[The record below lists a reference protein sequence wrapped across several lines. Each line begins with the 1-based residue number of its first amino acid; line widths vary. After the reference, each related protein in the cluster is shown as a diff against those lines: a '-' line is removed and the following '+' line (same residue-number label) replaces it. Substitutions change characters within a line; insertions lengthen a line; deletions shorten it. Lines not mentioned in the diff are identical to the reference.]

1 MDTTFFSIA
10 LAVLEMT
17 FLFVTL
23 LLLHGLKKQL
33 GAPATFVA
41 MGLLFGFTQFAGA
54 GGITIVTGYSGFDIP
69 LSSSVLML
77 PFLGILAVVYIADGT
92 LSAQR
97 VIIGLMISLALYLYL
112 AHLTVT
118 QAEMLLPQDS
128 ATDQLPVAFAAMM
141 RSSLRVMAANV
152 LSFTV
157 DIFLIP
163 IFYQGLRNRRI
174 NLFLCVA
181 ASLIAV
187 QLSDALVF
195 SAVYRW
201 GRPEWWTD
209 LEASYLF
216 KTLMVLWLSIII
228 TFYISRIRYE
238 LPGEGR
244 GALDIVI
251 AFFGNY
257 GKRVELEKTLR
268 DTEQRYRVLFRNAVA
283 CIFLTDPNG
292 IISEANDSAATMFRT
307 SADGLKDRSF
317 PELAGIDREKW
328 DALLAE
334 PEARYTATLPG
345 TDRILELAI
354 NRVIID
360 ETPMALV
367 HGRDVTERTRLE
379 REREIWREQTFHR
392 QRLES
397 IGELAGGIAHDFN
410 NFLQA
415 IQGHLD
421 LIKYMYPVR
430 EENARRHIE
439 VIDTITE
446 RAATL
451 IRDLLGFARRGNFTA
466 SEIDLASF
474 LNTSAAM
481 FLPSAAGIDFNLD
494 LPDKRGSADSSP
506 SLVVRGDPVQLQQVI
521 LNLLMNARD
530 AVRKI
535 PEHDRRIT
543 ISLGLPAELGVDPLP
558 PPDAD
563 VSPDARYCVIR
574 IKDSGPGVP
583 DELRAR
589 IFEPFFTTKPVGQG
603 TGMGLS
609 MAYGILI
616 SHKGWLQLDPADPES
631 SGAAFSLFLPIMSPV
646 AKHAPDEPQMP
657 S

>member
-33 GAPATFVA
+33 GAPASYVA

-69 LSSSVLML
+69 LSSGVLML
-77 PFLGILAVVYIADGT
+77 PFLGILAVIYIADGT

-118 QAEMLLPQDS
+118 QAEMIPPQDTAS
-128 ATDQLPVAFAAMM
+128 DQLPAAFASMM

-201 GRPEWWTD
+201 GRPDWWLD

-216 KTLMVLWLSIII
+216 KTLMVLWLSVII

-268 DTEQRYRVLFRNAVA
+268 DTEERYRVLFRNAVA
-283 CIFLTDPNG
+283 CIFLTDQDG
-292 IISEANDSAATMFRT
+292 VISEVNDSAAAMFRI
-307 SADGLKDRSF
+307 SADELKDKSF
-317 PELAGIDREKW
+317 PGLAGIEREKW
-328 DALLAE
+328 DALLTE
-334 PEARYTATLPG
+334 TEARYTATPPG

-354 NRVIID
+354 NRVVID
-360 ETPMALV
+360 ESPMVLV

-379 REREIWREQTFHR
+379 REREVWREQTFHR
-392 QRLES
+392 QRLAS

-451 IRDLLGFARRGNFTA
+451 TRDLLGFARRGNFTA
-466 SEIDLASF
+466 SEIDLAAF

-481 FLPSAAGIDFNLD
+481 FLPSAAGIDFKLD
-494 LPDKRGSADSSP
+494 LPNKYTGDAP
-506 SLVVRGDPVQLQQVI
+506 LIVRGDSVQLQQVI

-543 ISLGLPAELGVDPLP
+543 ISLGTPAALGVDPLP

-583 DELRAR
+583 DDLRAR

-631 SGAAFSLFLPIMSPV
+631 SGAAFSLFLPLQDQA
-646 AKHAPDEPQMP
+646 AKE
-657 S
+657 

>member
-33 GAPATFVA
+33 GAPASYVA

-69 LSSSVLML
+69 LSSGVLML
-77 PFLGILAVVYIADGT
+77 PFLGILAVIYIADGT

-118 QAEMLLPQDS
+118 QAEMLPPQDTAS
-128 ATDQLPVAFAAMM
+128 DQLPVAFAAMM

-152 LSFTV
+152 LSSTV

-201 GRPEWWTD
+201 GRPEWWLD

-216 KTLMVLWLSIII
+216 KTLMVLWLSVII

-257 GKRVELEKTLR
+257 GRRVELEKTLR
-268 DTEQRYRVLFRNAVA
+268 DTEERYRVLFRNAVA
-283 CIFLTDPNG
+283 SIFLTDPDG
-292 IISEANDSAATMFRT
+292 VISEVNDAAATMFHT
-307 SADGLKDRSF
+307 SADDLKDKSF
-317 PELAGIDREKW
+317 PGLAGIGREKW
-328 DALLAE
+328 DELLAE

-354 NRVIID
+354 NRVAID
-360 ETPMALV
+360 ETPMVLV

-451 IRDLLGFARRGNFTA
+451 TRDLLGFARRGNFTA
-466 SEIDLASF
+466 SEIDLAAF

-481 FLPSAAGIDFNLD
+481 FLPSAAGIDFKLD
-494 LPDKRGSADSSP
+494 LPDKDGSNGAGAP
-506 SLVVRGDPVQLQQVI
+506 LIVRGESVQLQQVI

-535 PEHDRRIT
+535 PEHDRHIT
-543 ISLGLPAELGVDPLP
+543 ISLGMPAALGVDPLP

-631 SGAAFSLFLPIMSPV
+631 PGAAFSLFLPLQDQA
-646 AKHAPDEPQMP
+646 AKA
-657 S
+657 

>member
-1 MDTTFFSIA
+1 MDTTLYSIA

-33 GAPATFVA
+33 GAPASYVA

-54 GGITIVTGYSGFDIP
+54 GGITIITGYSGFDIP
-69 LSSSVLML
+69 LSSGVLML
-77 PFLGILAVVYIADGT
+77 PFLGILAVIYIADGT

-118 QAEMLLPQDS
+118 QAEMLPPQDMS
-128 ATDQLPVAFAAMM
+128 DQLPAAFAAMM
-141 RSSLRVMAANV
+141 RSSLGVMAANV

-201 GRPEWWTD
+201 GRPDWWLD
-209 LEASYLF
+209 LETSYLF
-216 KTLMVLWLSIII
+216 KTLMVLWLSVII

-257 GKRVELEKTLR
+257 GKRVELEKSLR
-268 DTEQRYRVLFRNAVA
+268 DTEERYRVLFRNAVA
-283 CIFLTDPNG
+283 CIFLTDMNG
-292 IISEANDSAATMFRT
+292 VISEANDSAATVFRT
-307 SADGLKDRSF
+307 TGDMLRDKSF
-317 PELAGIDREKW
+317 PELVGIEQEKW
-328 DALLAE
+328 TSLLEE
-334 PEARYTATLPG
+334 PEARYTATPPG

-354 NRVIID
+354 NHVVID
-360 ETPMALV
+360 ETPMALI

-430 EENARRHIE
+430 EENAHRHIE
-439 VIDTITE
+439 IIDGITE

-451 IRDLLGFARRGNFTA
+451 TRDLLGFARRGNFTA
-466 SEIDLASF
+466 SEIDLRTF

-481 FLPSAAGIDFNLD
+481 FLPSASGIDFKLE
-494 LPDKRGSADSSP
+494 LPGEQASGEDRTGP
-506 SLVVRGDPVQLQQVI
+506 LIVRGDSVQLQQVI

-530 AVRKI
+530 AVKKI

-543 ISLGLPAELGVDPLP
+543 ISLGTPASLGIDPLP

-563 VSPDARYCVIR
+563 VSPDASYCVIR
-574 IKDSGPGVP
+574 IRDSGPGVP
-583 DELRAR
+583 DDLRAR

-616 SHKGWLQLDPADPES
+616 SHKGWLQLDPSCPES
-631 SGAAFSLFLPIMSPV
+631 PGAAFSLFLPLQNP
-646 AKHAPDEPQMP
+646 AAEL
-657 S
+657 

>member
-33 GAPATFVA
+33 GAPASYVA

-69 LSSSVLML
+69 LSSGVLML
-77 PFLGILAVVYIADGT
+77 PFLGILVVIYIADGT

-118 QAEMLLPQDS
+118 QAEMLPPQDTAS
-128 ATDQLPVAFAAMM
+128 DQLPVAFAAMM
-141 RSSLRVMAANV
+141 RSSLGVMAANV

-201 GRPEWWTD
+201 GRPDWWLD
-209 LEASYLF
+209 LETSYLF
-216 KTLMVLWLSIII
+216 KTLMVLWLSVII

-257 GKRVELEKTLR
+257 GRRVELEKTLR
-268 DTEQRYRVLFRNAVA
+268 DTEERYRVLFRNAVA
-283 CIFLTDPNG
+283 SIFLTDPDG
-292 IISEANDSAATMFRT
+292 VISEVNDSAATTFNT
-307 SADGLKDRSF
+307 SVDELRNKSF
-317 PELAGIDREKW
+317 PELVGIERDRW
-328 DALLAE
+328 NMLLEE
-334 PEARYTATLPG
+334 PEARYTASLPG
-345 TDRILELAI
+345 SDRILELAI
-354 NRVIID
+354 NRVVID
-360 ETPMALV
+360 ETPMALI

-451 IRDLLGFARRGNFTA
+451 TRDLLGFARRGNFTA
-466 SEIDLASF
+466 SEIELSAF

-481 FLPSAAGIDFNLD
+481 FLPSAAGIDFKLE
-494 LPDKRGSADSSP
+494 LPDKHRSGAAAP
-506 SLVVRGDPVQLQQVI
+506 LVVRGDPVQLQQVI

-530 AVRKI
+530 AVKKI

-543 ISLGLPAELGVDPLP
+543 ISLGTPAELGVDPLP

-563 VSPDARYCVIR
+563 ISPDARYCVIR

-616 SHKGWLQLDPADPES
+616 SHKGWLQLDPPDPDS
-631 SGAAFSLFLPIMSPV
+631 SGAAFSLFLPLRIPAGQD
-646 AKHAPDEPQMP
+646 AKK
-657 S
+657 

>member
-33 GAPATFVA
+33 GAPASYVA

-69 LSSSVLML
+69 LSSGVLML
-77 PFLGILAVVYIADGT
+77 PFLGILAVIYIADGT

-118 QAEMLLPQDS
+118 QAEMLPPQDS
-128 ATDQLPVAFAAMM
+128 AADQLPVAFAAMM

-152 LSFTV
+152 FSFTV

-201 GRPEWWTD
+201 GRPDWWLD

-216 KTLMVLWLSIII
+216 KTLMVLWLSVII
-228 TFYISRIRYE
+228 TFYLSRIRYE

-268 DTEQRYRVLFRNAVA
+268 DTEERYRVLFRNAVA
-283 CIFLTDPNG
+283 CIFLTDSDG
-292 IISEANDSAATMFRT
+292 VISEVNDAAATMFRT
-307 SADGLKDRSF
+307 SADSLKDKSF
-317 PELAGIDREKW
+317 PDLVGIDREKW
-328 DALLAE
+328 DALLTE
-334 PEARYTATLPG
+334 TEARYTATPPG

-354 NRVIID
+354 NRVVID
-360 ETPMALV
+360 ETLMMLV

-379 REREIWREQTFHR
+379 REREVWREQTFHR

-451 IRDLLGFARRGNFTA
+451 TRDLLGFARRGNFTA
-466 SEIDLASF
+466 SEIDLAAF

-494 LPDKRGSADSSP
+494 LPDKHGTDAAP
-506 SLVVRGDPVQLQQVI
+506 LVVRGDSVQLQQVI

-530 AVRKI
+530 AVKKI

-543 ISLGLPAELGVDPLP
+543 ISLGTPSGLGVDPLP

-574 IKDSGPGVP
+574 IRDSGPGVP
-583 DELRAR
+583 DDLRAR

-616 SHKGWLQLDPADPES
+616 AHKGWLQLDPADPDS
-631 SGAAFSLFLPIMSPV
+631 PGAAFSLFLPLQ
-646 AKHAPDEPQMP
+646 APAANP
-657 S
+657 

>member
-33 GAPATFVA
+33 GAPASYVA

-69 LSSSVLML
+69 LSSGVLML
-77 PFLGILAVVYIADGT
+77 PFLGILAVIYIADGT

-118 QAEMLLPQDS
+118 QAEMLPPQD
-128 ATDQLPVAFAAMM
+128 AADQQLPVAFAAMM
-141 RSSLRVMAANV
+141 RSSLRMMAANV

-201 GRPEWWTD
+201 GRPDWWLD
-209 LEASYLF
+209 LETSYLF
-216 KTLMVLWLSIII
+216 KTLMVLWLSVII

-268 DTEQRYRVLFRNAVA
+268 DTEERYRVLFRNAVA
-283 CIFLTDPNG
+283 SIFLTDPDG
-292 IISEANDSAATMFRT
+292 VISEVNDAAATMFGV
-307 SADGLKDRSF
+307 SAGELKNKSF
-317 PELAGIDREKW
+317 PELAGIGRDRW
-328 DALLAE
+328 NALLEE
-334 PEARYTATLPG
+334 PEARYTATIPG

-354 NRVIID
+354 NRIVID
-360 ETPMALV
+360 ETPMALI

-379 REREIWREQTFHR
+379 REREVWREQTFHR

-451 IRDLLGFARRGNFTA
+451 TRDLLGFARRGNFTA
-466 SEIDLASF
+466 SEIDLAAF

-481 FLPSAAGIDFNLD
+481 FLPSASGIDFSLD
-494 LPDKRGSADSSP
+494 LPDKRAPGENASP
-506 SLVVRGDPVQLQQVI
+506 LIVRGDSVQLQQVI

-543 ISLGLPAELGVDPLP
+543 ISLGTPASLGIDPLP

-583 DELRAR
+583 DDLRAR

-631 SGAAFSLFLPIMSPV
+631 GGAAFSLFLPL
-646 AKHAPDEPQMP
+646 Q
-657 S
+657 

>member
-1 MDTTFFSIA
+1 MDTTLLSIA

-33 GAPATFVA
+33 GAPASYVA

-54 GGITIVTGYSGFDIP
+54 GGLTIVTGYSGFDIP
-69 LSSSVLML
+69 LSSGVLML
-77 PFLGILAVVYIADGT
+77 PFLAILAVIYIADGT

-118 QAEMLLPQDS
+118 QAEMLPPQDT
-128 ATDQLPVAFAAMM
+128 AADQLPVAFAAMM
-141 RSSLRVMAANV
+141 RSSLGVMAANV

-201 GRPEWWTD
+201 GRPHWWLD
-209 LEASYLF
+209 LETSYLF
-216 KTLMVLWLSIII
+216 KTLMVLWLSVII

-268 DTEQRYRVLFRNAVA
+268 DTEERYRVLFRNAVA
-283 CIFLTDPNG
+283 SIFLTDPDG
-292 IISEANDSAATMFRT
+292 IISEVNDAAATTFNT
-307 SADGLKDRSF
+307 TAGELKNKSF
-317 PELAGIDREKW
+317 PELAGIERDRW
-328 DALLAE
+328 DALLNE
-334 PEARYTATLPG
+334 KDARYTATLPG
-345 TDRILELAI
+345 ADRILELAI
-354 NRVIID
+354 NKIVID
-360 ETPMALV
+360 ETPMVLI
-367 HGRDVTERTRLE
+367 HGRDVTERIRLE
-379 REREIWREQTFHR
+379 HEREIWREQTFHR

-421 LIKYMYPVR
+421 LIKYMYPVH

-451 IRDLLGFARRGNFTA
+451 TRDLLGFARRGNFTA
-466 SEIDLASF
+466 SEIDLAAF

-481 FLPSAAGIDFNLD
+481 FLPSASGIDFKLD
-494 LPDKRGSADSSP
+494 LPDKNLSGADGAP
-506 SLVVRGDPVQLQQVI
+506 LTVRGDPVQLQQVI

-543 ISLGLPAELGVDPLP
+543 ISLGTPAGLGIDPLP
-558 PPDAD
+558 PPDAE

-583 DELRAR
+583 EDLRAR

-616 SHKGWLQLDPADPES
+616 SHKGWLQLDPPSPDSP
-631 SGAAFSLFLPIMSPV
+631 GAAFSLFLPLQGPAV
-646 AKHAPDEPQMP
+646 KQQC
-657 S
+657 

>member
-33 GAPATFVA
+33 GAPASYVA

-69 LSSSVLML
+69 LSSGVLML
-77 PFLGILAVVYIADGT
+77 PFLGILAVIYIADGT

-118 QAEMLLPQDS
+118 QAEMLPPQDS
-128 ATDQLPVAFAAMM
+128 AADQLPVAFAAMM

-152 LSFTV
+152 FSFTV

-201 GRPEWWTD
+201 GRPDWWLD

-216 KTLMVLWLSIII
+216 KTLMVLWLSVII
-228 TFYISRIRYE
+228 TFYLSRIRYE

-268 DTEQRYRVLFRNAVA
+268 DTEERYRVLFRNAVA
-283 CIFLTDPNG
+283 CIFLTDSDG
-292 IISEANDSAATMFRT
+292 VISEVNDAAATMFRT
-307 SADGLKDRSF
+307 SADSLKDKSF
-317 PELAGIDREKW
+317 PDLVGIDREKW
-328 DALLAE
+328 DALLTE
-334 PEARYTATLPG
+334 TEARYTATPPG

-354 NRVIID
+354 NRVVID
-360 ETPMALV
+360 ETLMMLV

-379 REREIWREQTFHR
+379 REREVWREQTFHR
-392 QRLES
+392 QRLEA

-451 IRDLLGFARRGNFTA
+451 TRDLLGFARRGNFTA
-466 SEIDLASF
+466 SEIDLAAF

-494 LPDKRGSADSSP
+494 LPDKHGTDAAP
-506 SLVVRGDPVQLQQVI
+506 LVVRGDSVQLQQVI

-530 AVRKI
+530 AVKKI

-543 ISLGLPAELGVDPLP
+543 ISLGTPSGLGVDPLP

-574 IKDSGPGVP
+574 IRDSGPGVP
-583 DELRAR
+583 DDLRAR

-616 SHKGWLQLDPADPES
+616 AHKGWLQLDPADPDS
-631 SGAAFSLFLPIMSPV
+631 PGAAFSLFLPLQ
-646 AKHAPDEPQMP
+646 APAANP
-657 S
+657 

>member
-1 MDTTFFSIA
+1 MDTTIYSIA

-33 GAPATFVA
+33 GVPASYVA

-54 GGITIVTGYSGFDIP
+54 GGITIATGFPGFDIP
-69 LSSSVLML
+69 LSSGVLML
-77 PFLGILAVVYIADGT
+77 PFLGILAVIYIADGT

-118 QAEMLLPQDS
+118 QAEMLPDAGS
-128 ATDQLPVAFAAMM
+128 DQLPAAFTAMM

-163 IFYQGLRNRRI
+163 IFYQGLRNRHI

-201 GRPEWWTD
+201 GRPEWWLD

-216 KTLMVLWLSIII
+216 RTLMVLWLSVII

-268 DTEQRYRVLFRNAVA
+268 DTEERYRVLFRNAVA
-283 CIFLTDPNG
+283 SIFLTDLDG
-292 IISEANDSAATMFRT
+292 LISEANDSAAGTFDT
-307 SADGLKDRSF
+307 SADKLKGQSF
-317 PELAGIDREKW
+317 LELAGIGRSQW
-328 DALLAE
+328 DALLEE
-334 PEARYTATLPG
+334 PTARYIASLPG
-345 TDRILELAI
+345 GDRILELAI
-354 NRVIID
+354 NRIVIG
-360 ETPMALV
+360 ETPMVLV

-379 REREIWREQTFHR
+379 RERETWREQTFHR

-439 VIDTITE
+439 VIDSITV

-451 IRDLLGFARRGNFTA
+451 TRDLLGFARRGNFTA
-466 SEIDLASF
+466 SDIDLASF

-481 FLPSAAGIDFNLD
+481 FLPSASGIDLD
-494 LPDKRGSADSSP
+494 LELPDKDASGGDAP
-506 SLVVRGDPVQLQQVI
+506 LVVRGDPVQLQQVV

-530 AVRKI
+530 AVKKI
-535 PEHDRRIT
+535 PEHNRRIT
-543 ISLGLPAELGVDPLP
+543 VSLGSPARLGVDPLP

-563 VSPDARYCVIR
+563 LSPDASYCVIR
-574 IKDSGPGVP
+574 IQDSGPGVP
-583 DELRAR
+583 EELRAR

-616 SHKGWLQLDPADPES
+616 AHKGWLQLDPEVPGKP
-631 SGAAFSLFLPIMSPV
+631 GAAFSLFLPLQ
-646 AKHAPDEPQMP
+646 AKSAQD
-657 S
+657 

>member
-33 GAPATFVA
+33 GAPASYVA

-69 LSSSVLML
+69 LSSGVLML
-77 PFLGILAVVYIADGT
+77 PFLGILAVIYIADGT

-118 QAEMLLPQDS
+118 QAEMIPPQDT
-128 ATDQLPVAFAAMM
+128 AADPLPVAFAAMM

-201 GRPEWWTD
+201 GRPDWWLD
-209 LEASYLF
+209 LEASYLY
-216 KTLMVLWLSIII
+216 KTLMVLWLSVII

-268 DTEQRYRVLFRNAVA
+268 DTEERYRVLFRNAVA
-283 CIFLTDPNG
+283 SIFLTNPNG
-292 IISEANDSAATMFRT
+292 AISEVNDSAAAMFRI
-307 SADGLKDRSF
+307 SADELKDKSF
-317 PELAGIDREKW
+317 PELAGIEREKW

-334 PEARYTATLPG
+334 PEARYTATPPG

-354 NRVIID
+354 NRVVID
-360 ETPMALV
+360 ETPMVLV

-451 IRDLLGFARRGNFTA
+451 TRDLLGFARRGNFTA
-466 SEIDLASF
+466 SEIDLAAF

-481 FLPSAAGIDFNLD
+481 FLPSAAGIDFKLD
-494 LPDKRGSADSSP
+494 LPNKHTGDAP
-506 SLVVRGDPVQLQQVI
+506 LIVRGDSVQLQQVI

-543 ISLGLPAELGVDPLP
+543 ISLGTPAALGVDPLP

-563 VSPDARYCVIR
+563 ISPDARYCVIR

-583 DELRAR
+583 DDLRAR

-631 SGAAFSLFLPIMSPV
+631 SGAAFSLFLPLQEQ
-646 AKHAPDEPQMP
+646 APKA
-657 S
+657 

>member
-33 GAPATFVA
+33 GAPASYVA

-69 LSSSVLML
+69 LSSGVLML
-77 PFLGILAVVYIADGT
+77 PFLGILAVIYIADGT

-118 QAEMLLPQDS
+118 QAEMLPPQDTAS
-128 ATDQLPVAFAAMM
+128 DQLPVAFAAMM

-201 GRPEWWTD
+201 GRPEWWLD

-216 KTLMVLWLSIII
+216 KTLMVLWLSVII

-251 AFFGNY
+251 TFFGNY
-257 GKRVELEKTLR
+257 RRRVELEKTLR
-268 DTEQRYRVLFRNAVA
+268 DTEERYRVLFRNAVA
-283 CIFLTDPNG
+283 SIFLTDPDG
-292 IISEANDSAATMFRT
+292 VISEVNDAAATMFHT
-307 SADGLKDRSF
+307 SADDLKDKSF
-317 PELAGIDREKW
+317 PGLAGIGREKW
-328 DALLAE
+328 DELLAE

-354 NRVIID
+354 NRVAID
-360 ETPMALV
+360 ETPMVLV

-451 IRDLLGFARRGNFTA
+451 TRDLLGFARRGNFTA
-466 SEIDLASF
+466 SEIDLAAF

-494 LPDKRGSADSSP
+494 LLDKDRSGGAGAP
-506 SLVVRGDPVQLQQVI
+506 LIVRGDSVQLQQVI

-535 PEHDRRIT
+535 PEHDRHIT
-543 ISLGLPAELGVDPLP
+543 ISLGTPAALGVDPLP

-631 SGAAFSLFLPIMSPV
+631 PGAAFSLFLPLQDQA
-646 AKHAPDEPQMP
+646 AKQ
-657 S
+657 

>member
-1 MDTTFFSIA
+1 MDNTFFSIA

-33 GAPATFVA
+33 GAPASYVA

-69 LSSSVLML
+69 LSSGVLML
-77 PFLGILAVVYIADGT
+77 PFLSILVVIYIADGT

-118 QAEMLLPQDS
+118 QAEMLPSQDTAS
-128 ATDQLPVAFAAMM
+128 DQLPVAFAAMM

-201 GRPEWWTD
+201 GRPDWWLD
-209 LEASYLF
+209 LETSYLF
-216 KTLMVLWLSIII
+216 KTLMVLWLSVII

-257 GKRVELEKTLR
+257 GRRVELEKTLR
-268 DTEQRYRVLFRNAVA
+268 DTEERYRVLFRNAVA
-283 CIFLTDPNG
+283 SIFLTDPDG
-292 IISEANDSAATMFRT
+292 VISEVNDSAATTFST
-307 SADGLKDRSF
+307 SVDELRNKSF
-317 PELAGIDREKW
+317 PELVGIDRDQWNK
-328 DALLAE
+328 LLEE
-334 PEARYTATLPG
+334 PEARYTASLPG
-345 TDRILELAI
+345 SDRILELAI

-360 ETPMALV
+360 ETRMALI

-451 IRDLLGFARRGNFTA
+451 TRDLLGFARRGNFTA
-466 SEIDLASF
+466 SEIELSAF

-481 FLPSAAGIDFNLD
+481 FLPSAAGIDFNLE
-494 LPDKRGSADSSP
+494 LPDKHRSGDAGEAP
-506 SLVVRGDPVQLQQVI
+506 LIVRGDPVQLQQVI

-530 AVRKI
+530 AVKKI

-543 ISLGLPAELGVDPLP
+543 ISLGTPAELGVDPLP

-563 VSPDARYCVIR
+563 ISPDARYCVIR

-616 SHKGWLQLDPADPES
+616 SHKGWLQLDPPDPDS
-631 SGAAFSLFLPIMSPV
+631 AGAAFSLFLPLRMPAGQD
-646 AKHAPDEPQMP
+646 AKK
-657 S
+657 

>member
-1 MDTTFFSIA
+1 MDTTFLSIV

-33 GAPATFVA
+33 GAPASYVA

-69 LSSSVLML
+69 LSSGVLML
-77 PFLGILAVVYIADGT
+77 PFLGILAVIYIADGT

-97 VIIGLMISLALYLYL
+97 VIIGLMISLALFLYL

-118 QAEMLLPQDS
+118 QAEMLQPQD
-128 ATDQLPVAFAAMM
+128 AADPLPTAFAAMM
-141 RSSLRVMAANV
+141 RSSLGMMAANV

-181 ASLIAV
+181 ASLILV
-187 QLSDALVF
+187 QMSDAMVF

-201 GRPEWWTD
+201 GRPDWWLD
-209 LEASYLF
+209 LETSYLF
-216 KTLMVLWLSIII
+216 KTLMVLWLSVII
-228 TFYISRIRYE
+228 TFYLSRIRYE
-238 LPGEGR
+238 IPGEGR

-268 DTEQRYRVLFRNAVA
+268 DTEERYRVLFRNAVA
-283 CIFLTDPNG
+283 SIFLTDPNG
-292 IISEANDSAATMFRT
+292 VISEANEAAATMFRT
-307 SADGLKDRSF
+307 SAEELRNQSF
-317 PELAGIDREKW
+317 PELVGIEQDKW
-328 DALLAE
+328 DALLKE
-334 PEARYTATLPG
+334 PEARYTASVPG

-354 NRVIID
+354 NRIVID
-360 ETPMALV
+360 ETPMALI

-379 REREIWREQTFHR
+379 REREAWREQTFHR

-421 LIKYMYPVR
+421 LIKYMYPVH

-439 VIDTITE
+439 VIDSITE

-451 IRDLLGFARRGNFTA
+451 TRDLLGFARRGNFTA
-466 SEIDLASF
+466 SEIELSAF

-481 FLPSAAGIDFNLD
+481 FLPSAAGIDFKLD
-494 LPDKRGSADSSP
+494 LPGRDPDGPEPPR
-506 SLVVRGDPVQLQQVI
+506 LTVRGDPVQLQQVI

-543 ISLGLPAELGVDPLP
+543 ISLGTPAGLGIDPLP

-563 VSPDARYCVIR
+563 LSPDARYCVIR

-583 DELRAR
+583 DDLRAR
-589 IFEPFFTTKPVGQG
+589 IFEPFFTTKPTGQG

-616 SHKGWLQLDPADPES
+616 SHKGWLQIDPDTPDS
-631 SGAAFSLFLPIMSPV
+631 PGASFSLFLPLQ
-646 AKHAPDEPQMP
+646 APPAQT
-657 S
+657 

>member
-23 LLLHGLKKQL
+23 LLLHGLRKQL
-33 GAPATFVA
+33 GTPASYVA

-69 LSSSVLML
+69 LSSGVLML
-77 PFLGILAVVYIADGT
+77 PFLGILAVIYIADGT

-118 QAEMLLPQDS
+118 QAEMLPTQDT
-128 ATDQLPVAFAAMM
+128 AADQLPVAFAAMM
-141 RSSLRVMAANV
+141 RSSLGVMAANV

-201 GRPEWWTD
+201 GRPDWWLD
-209 LEASYLF
+209 LQTSYLF
-216 KTLMVLWLSIII
+216 KTLMVLWLSVII

-244 GALDIVI
+244 GALDIVF
-251 AFFGNY
+251 AFFGSY

-268 DTEQRYRVLFRNAVA
+268 DTEERYRVLFRNAVA
-283 CIFLTDPNG
+283 SIFLADPDG
-292 IISEANDSAATMFRT
+292 VISEANDAAATMFGT
-307 SADGLKDRSF
+307 SAGELKNKSF
-317 PELAGIDREKW
+317 PELAGIGREQW
-328 DALLAE
+328 DALLE
-334 PEARYTATLPG
+334 GPEARYTAAIPG

-354 NRVIID
+354 NRIVID
-360 ETPMALV
+360 ETPMALI

-439 VIDTITE
+439 VIDSITE

-451 IRDLLGFARRGNFTA
+451 TRDLLGFARRGNFTA
-466 SEIDLASF
+466 SEIDLSAF

-481 FLPSAAGIDFNLD
+481 FLPSASGIDFNLE
-494 LPDKRGSADSSP
+494 LPDKRHSGAEAAP
-506 SLVVRGDPVQLQQVI
+506 LTVRGDSIQLQQVI

-530 AVRKI
+530 AVKKI

-543 ISLGLPAELGVDPLP
+543 ISLGIPAELNVDPLP

-616 SHKGWLQLDPADPES
+616 SHKGWLQLDPANPDSP
-631 SGAAFSLFLPIMSPV
+631 GASFSLFLPLRDQA
-646 AKHAPDEPQMP
+646 AKRPALQ
-657 S
+657 

>member
-10 LAVLEMT
+10 LAILEMT

-33 GAPATFVA
+33 GAPASYVA
-41 MGLLFGFTQFAGA
+41 MGLLFGFAQFAGA
-54 GGITIVTGYSGFDIP
+54 GGLTIITGYPGFDVP
-69 LSSSVLML
+69 LSSGVLML
-77 PFLGILAVVYIADGT
+77 PFLGILAVIYIADGT

-97 VIIGLMISLALYLYL
+97 VIIGLMISLALFLYL

-118 QAEMLLPQDS
+118 QAEMIPPQNPGG
-128 ATDQLPVAFAAMM
+128 DQLPAAFTAMM
-141 RSSLRVMAANV
+141 RSSLSMMAANV

-181 ASLIAV
+181 ASMIAV
-187 QLSDALVF
+187 QLSDAIVF

-201 GRPEWWTD
+201 GRPNWWLD

-216 KTLMVLWLSIII
+216 KTLMVLWLSVII
-228 TFYISRIRYE
+228 TFYLSRIRYE

-268 DTEQRYRVLFRNAVA
+268 DTEERYRVLFRNAVA
-283 CIFLTDPNG
+283 SIFLTDPDG
-292 IISEANDSAATMFRT
+292 VISEANDSAATTFDA
-307 SADGLKDRSF
+307 SSDELKGKSF
-317 PELAGIDREKW
+317 PELAGIERDRW
-328 DALLAE
+328 DSLLEE
-334 PEARYTATLPG
+334 PTARCTVTLPG
-345 TDRILELAI
+345 SGRILELAI
-354 NRVIID
+354 NRIVIG
-360 ETPMALV
+360 EMPMALV

-451 IRDLLGFARRGNFTA
+451 TRDLLGFARRGNFTA
-466 SEIDLASF
+466 SNIDLASF
-474 LNTSAAM
+474 LKTSAAM
-481 FLPSAAGIDFNLD
+481 FLPSASGIDFKLNLPARQD
-494 LPDKRGSADSSP
+494 DGTDAQPLTVAGDS
-506 SLVVRGDPVQLQQVI
+506 VQLQQVI

-530 AVRKI
+530 AVKKV
-535 PEHDRRIT
+535 PEQKRRIT
-543 ISLGLPAELGVDPLP
+543 VSLGTPAELGVDPLP
-558 PPDAD
+558 PPDAE
-563 VSPDARYCVIR
+563 VSPDVRYCVIR
-574 IKDSGPGVP
+574 ISDSGLGVP
-583 DELRAR
+583 EEIRAR
-589 IFEPFFTTKPVGQG
+589 IFEPFFTTKAVGQG

-616 SHKGWLQLDPADPES
+616 SHKGWLQLDPPNPES
-631 SGAAFSLFLPIMSPV
+631 PGAAFSLFLPLQPPP
-646 AKHAPDEPQMP
+646 AQA
-657 S
+657 

>member
-33 GAPATFVA
+33 GAPASYVA

-69 LSSSVLML
+69 LSSGVLML
-77 PFLGILAVVYIADGT
+77 PFLGILAVIYIADGT

-118 QAEMLLPQDS
+118 QAEMLPPPDTAS
-128 ATDQLPVAFAAMM
+128 DQLPVAFAAMM

-201 GRPEWWTD
+201 GRPDWW
-209 LEASYLF
+209 LELETSYLF
-216 KTLMVLWLSIII
+216 KTLMVLWLSVII
-228 TFYISRIRYE
+228 TFYLSRIRYE

-268 DTEQRYRVLFRNAVA
+268 DTEERYRVLFRNAVA
-283 CIFLTDPNG
+283 SIFLTDSEG
-292 IISEANDSAATMFRT
+292 VISEVNDSAATMFRT
-307 SADGLKDRSF
+307 TADDLKDKSF
-317 PELAGIDREKW
+317 LELAGIEREKW
-328 DALLAE
+328 DALLTE
-334 PEARYTATLPG
+334 PEARYTATPPG

-354 NRVIID
+354 NRVVID
-360 ETPMALV
+360 ETPMVLV

-379 REREIWREQTFHR
+379 REREVWREQTFHR

-451 IRDLLGFARRGNFTA
+451 TRDLLGFARRGNFTA
-466 SEIDLASF
+466 SEIDLAAF

-481 FLPSAAGIDFNLD
+481 FLPSAAGIDFKLD
-494 LPDKRGSADSSP
+494 LPNKHTNDAP
-506 SLVVRGDPVQLQQVI
+506 LIVRGDSVQLQQVI

-543 ISLGLPAELGVDPLP
+543 ISLGTPAALGVDPLP

-574 IKDSGPGVP
+574 IRDSGPGVP
-583 DELRAR
+583 DDLRAR

-631 SGAAFSLFLPIMSPV
+631 PGAAFSLFLPLQEQ
-646 AKHAPDEPQMP
+646 ATKA
-657 S
+657 

>member
-33 GAPATFVA
+33 GAPASYVA

-69 LSSSVLML
+69 LSSGVLML
-77 PFLGILAVVYIADGT
+77 PFLGILAVIYIADGT

-118 QAEMLLPQDS
+118 QAEMLPPPDTAS
-128 ATDQLPVAFAAMM
+128 DQLPVAFAAMM

-201 GRPEWWTD
+201 GRPDWW
-209 LEASYLF
+209 LELETSYLF
-216 KTLMVLWLSIII
+216 KTLMVLWLSVII
-228 TFYISRIRYE
+228 TFYLSRIRYE

-268 DTEQRYRVLFRNAVA
+268 DTEERYRVLFRNAVA
-283 CIFLTDPNG
+283 SIFLTDSEG
-292 IISEANDSAATMFRT
+292 VISEVNDSAATMFRT
-307 SADGLKDRSF
+307 TADDLKDKSF
-317 PELAGIDREKW
+317 LELAGIEREKW
-328 DALLAE
+328 DALLTE
-334 PEARYTATLPG
+334 PEARYTATPPG

-354 NRVIID
+354 NRVVID
-360 ETPMALV
+360 ETPMVLV

-379 REREIWREQTFHR
+379 REREVWREQTFHR

-451 IRDLLGFARRGNFTA
+451 TRDLLGFARRGNFTA
-466 SEIDLASF
+466 SEIDLAAF

-481 FLPSAAGIDFNLD
+481 FLPSAAGIDFKLD
-494 LPDKRGSADSSP
+494 LPNKHTNDAP
-506 SLVVRGDPVQLQQVI
+506 LIVRGDSVQLQQVI

-543 ISLGLPAELGVDPLP
+543 ISLGTPAALGVDPLP

-583 DELRAR
+583 DDLRAR

-616 SHKGWLQLDPADPES
+616 SHKGWLQLDPPSPDSP
-631 SGAAFSLFLPIMSPV
+631 GAAFSLFLPLQDQA
-646 AKHAPDEPQMP
+646 AKP
-657 S
+657 

>member
-23 LLLHGLKKQL
+23 LLLHGLRKQI
-33 GAPATFVA
+33 GAPASYVA

-69 LSSSVLML
+69 LSSGVLML
-77 PFLGILAVVYIADGT
+77 PFLGILAVIYIADGT

-118 QAEMLLPQDS
+118 QAEMLPPQDT
-128 ATDQLPVAFAAMM
+128 AADQLPVTFAAMM
-141 RSSLRVMAANV
+141 RSSLGVMAANV

-195 SAVYRW
+195 SAVYHW
-201 GRPEWWTD
+201 GSPDWWLD

-216 KTLMVLWLSIII
+216 KTLMVLWLSVII

-268 DTEQRYRVLFRNAVA
+268 DTEERYRVLFRNAVA
-283 CIFLTDPNG
+283 SIFLTDPDG
-292 IISEANDSAATMFRT
+292 VISEVNDAAATTFGS
-307 SADGLKDRSF
+307 SADELKNESF
-317 PELAGIDREKW
+317 PELVGIERAKW
-328 DALLAE
+328 DALLTE
-334 PEARYTATLPG
+334 PEARYTATPPG

-354 NRVIID
+354 NRIVID
-360 ETPMALV
+360 ETPMALI

-379 REREIWREQTFHR
+379 REREVWREQTFHR

-451 IRDLLGFARRGNFTA
+451 TRDLLGFARRGNFTA
-466 SEIDLASF
+466 SEIDLAAF

-481 FLPSAAGIDFNLD
+481 FLPSASGIDFKLD
-494 LPDKRGSADSSP
+494 LPAKLSP
-506 SLVVRGDPVQLQQVI
+506 DGKPSEPLIVRGDSVQLQQVI

-543 ISLGLPAELGVDPLP
+543 ISLGSPAGLGIDPLP

-563 VSPDARYCVIR
+563 VSPDVRYCVIR
-574 IKDSGPGVP
+574 IRDSGPGVP
-583 DELRAR
+583 DDLRAR

-616 SHKGWLQLDPADPES
+616 SHKGWLQLDPPFPDSP
-631 SGAAFSLFLPIMSPV
+631 GAAFSLFLPLQASS
-646 AKHAPDEPQMP
+646 AKQ
-657 S
+657 

>member
-33 GAPATFVA
+33 GAPASYVA

-69 LSSSVLML
+69 LSSGVLML
-77 PFLGILAVVYIADGT
+77 PFLGILAVIYIADGT

-118 QAEMLLPQDS
+118 QAEMLSPPDTAS
-128 ATDQLPVAFAAMM
+128 DQLPVAFAAMM

-201 GRPEWWTD
+201 GRPDWW
-209 LEASYLF
+209 LELETSYLF
-216 KTLMVLWLSIII
+216 KTLMVLWLSVII
-228 TFYISRIRYE
+228 TFYLSRIRYE

-268 DTEQRYRVLFRNAVA
+268 DTEERYRVLFRNAVA
-283 CIFLTDPNG
+283 SIFLTDSEG
-292 IISEANDSAATMFRT
+292 VISEVNDSAATMFRT
-307 SADGLKDRSF
+307 TADDLKDKSF
-317 PELAGIDREKW
+317 LELAGIEREKW
-328 DALLAE
+328 DALLTE
-334 PEARYTATLPG
+334 PEARYTATPPG

-354 NRVIID
+354 NRVVID
-360 ETPMALV
+360 ETPMVLV

-379 REREIWREQTFHR
+379 REREVWREQTFHR

-451 IRDLLGFARRGNFTA
+451 TRDLLGFARRGNFTA
-466 SEIDLASF
+466 SEIDLAAF

-481 FLPSAAGIDFNLD
+481 FLPSAAGIDFKLD
-494 LPDKRGSADSSP
+494 LPNKHTNDAP
-506 SLVVRGDPVQLQQVI
+506 LIVRGDSVQLQQVI

-535 PEHDRRIT
+535 PEHDRHIT
-543 ISLGLPAELGVDPLP
+543 ISLGTPAALGVDPLP

-574 IKDSGPGVP
+574 IRDSGPGVP
-583 DELRAR
+583 DDLRAR

-631 SGAAFSLFLPIMSPV
+631 PGAAFSLFLPLQDQT
-646 AKHAPDEPQMP
+646 AKA
-657 S
+657 

>member
-33 GAPATFVA
+33 GAPASYVA

-69 LSSSVLML
+69 LSSGVLML
-77 PFLGILAVVYIADGT
+77 PFLGILAVIYIADGT

-118 QAEMLLPQDS
+118 QAEMLPPQDTAS
-128 ATDQLPVAFAAMM
+128 DQLPVAFAAMM

-201 GRPEWWTD
+201 GRPEWWLD

-216 KTLMVLWLSIII
+216 KTLMVLWLSVII
-228 TFYISRIRYE
+228 TFYLSRIRYE

-257 GKRVELEKTLR
+257 GRRVELEKTLR
-268 DTEQRYRVLFRNAVA
+268 DTEERYRVLFRNAVA
-283 CIFLTDPNG
+283 SIFLTDPDG
-292 IISEANDSAATMFRT
+292 VISEVNDAAATMFHT
-307 SADGLKDRSF
+307 SADDLKDKSF
-317 PELAGIDREKW
+317 PGLAGIGREKW
-328 DALLAE
+328 DELLAE

-354 NRVIID
+354 NRVAID
-360 ETPMALV
+360 ETPMVLV

-451 IRDLLGFARRGNFTA
+451 TRDLLGFARRGNFTA
-466 SEIDLASF
+466 SEIDLAAF

-494 LPDKRGSADSSP
+494 LLDKDRSGGAGAP
-506 SLVVRGDPVQLQQVI
+506 LIVRGDSVQLQQVI

-535 PEHDRRIT
+535 PEHDRHIT
-543 ISLGLPAELGVDPLP
+543 ISLGTPAALGVDPLP

-631 SGAAFSLFLPIMSPV
+631 PGAAFSLFLPLQDQA
-646 AKHAPDEPQMP
+646 AKQ
-657 S
+657 

>member
-33 GAPATFVA
+33 GAPASYVA

-69 LSSSVLML
+69 LSSGVLML
-77 PFLGILAVVYIADGT
+77 PFLGILAVIYIADGT

-118 QAEMLLPQDS
+118 QAEMLPSQDTAS
-128 ATDQLPVAFAAMM
+128 DQLPVAFAAMM

-201 GRPEWWTD
+201 GRPDWW
-209 LEASYLF
+209 LELETSYLF
-216 KTLMVLWLSIII
+216 KTLMVLWLSVII

-268 DTEQRYRVLFRNAVA
+268 DTEERYRVLFRNAVA
-283 CIFLTDPNG
+283 SIFLTDSEG
-292 IISEANDSAATMFRT
+292 VISEVNDSAATMFRT
-307 SADGLKDRSF
+307 TADDLKDKSF
-317 PELAGIDREKW
+317 LELAGIEREKW
-328 DALLAE
+328 DALLTE
-334 PEARYTATLPG
+334 PEARYTATPPG

-354 NRVIID
+354 NRVVID
-360 ETPMALV
+360 ETPMVLV

-379 REREIWREQTFHR
+379 REREVWREQTFHR

-451 IRDLLGFARRGNFTA
+451 TRDLLGFARRGNFTA
-466 SEIDLASF
+466 SEIDLAAF

-481 FLPSAAGIDFNLD
+481 FLPSAAGIDFKLD
-494 LPDKRGSADSSP
+494 LPNKHTNDAP
-506 SLVVRGDPVQLQQVI
+506 LIVRGDSVQLQQVI

-543 ISLGLPAELGVDPLP
+543 ISLGTPAALGVDPLP

-583 DELRAR
+583 DDLRAR

-631 SGAAFSLFLPIMSPV
+631 PGAAFSLFLPLQDQT
-646 AKHAPDEPQMP
+646 AKA
-657 S
+657 

>member
-33 GAPATFVA
+33 GAPASYVA

-69 LSSSVLML
+69 LSSGVLML
-77 PFLGILAVVYIADGT
+77 PFLGILAVIYIADGT

-118 QAEMLLPQDS
+118 QAEMLPPPDTAS
-128 ATDQLPVAFAAMM
+128 DQLPVAFAAMM

-195 SAVYRW
+195 SAVYHW
-201 GRPEWWTD
+201 GSPDWWLD

-216 KTLMVLWLSIII
+216 KTLMVLWLSVII

-244 GALDIVI
+244 SALDIVI

-257 GKRVELEKTLR
+257 GRRVELEKTLR
-268 DTEQRYRVLFRNAVA
+268 DTEERYRVLFRNAVA
-283 CIFLTDPNG
+283 SIFLTDPNG
-292 IISEANDSAATMFRT
+292 IISEVNDAAATMFHT
-307 SADGLKDRSF
+307 SADDLKDKSF
-317 PELAGIDREKW
+317 PGLAGIGREKW
-328 DALLAE
+328 DELLAE

-354 NRVIID
+354 NRVAID
-360 ETPMALV
+360 ETPMVLV

-451 IRDLLGFARRGNFTA
+451 TRDLLGFARRGNFTA

-481 FLPSAAGIDFNLD
+481 FLPSAAGIDFKLD
-494 LPDKRGSADSSP
+494 LPDKHTGDAP
-506 SLVVRGDPVQLQQVI
+506 LIVRGDSVQLQQVI

-535 PEHDRRIT
+535 PEHDRHIT
-543 ISLGLPAELGVDPLP
+543 ISLGTPAGLRVDPLP
-558 PPDAD
+558 PPDAE
-563 VSPDARYCVIR
+563 VSPDVRYCVIR
-574 IKDSGPGVP
+574 IRDSGPGVP
-583 DELRAR
+583 DDLRAR

-616 SHKGWLQLDPADPES
+616 AHKGWLQLDPADPES
-631 SGAAFSLFLPIMSPV
+631 SGAAFSLFLPLQEQTE
-646 AKHAPDEPQMP
+646 KQ
-657 S
+657 

>member
-33 GAPATFVA
+33 GAPASYVA

-69 LSSSVLML
+69 LSSGVLML
-77 PFLGILAVVYIADGT
+77 PFLGILAVIYIADGT

-118 QAEMLLPQDS
+118 QAEMIPPQDTAS
-128 ATDQLPVAFAAMM
+128 DQLPVAFAAMM

-152 LSFTV
+152 FSFTV

-201 GRPEWWTD
+201 GRPDWWLD
-209 LEASYLF
+209 LEASYLY
-216 KTLMVLWLSIII
+216 KTLMVLWLSVII
-228 TFYISRIRYE
+228 TFYLSRIRYE

-268 DTEQRYRVLFRNAVA
+268 DTEERYRVLFRNAVA
-283 CIFLTDPNG
+283 SIFLTAPNG
-292 IISEANDSAATMFRT
+292 VISEVNDSAAAMFRI
-307 SADGLKDRSF
+307 SADELKDKSF
-317 PELAGIDREKW
+317 PELAGIEPEKW
-328 DALLAE
+328 DALLRE
-334 PEARYTATLPG
+334 PEARYTATPPG

-354 NRVIID
+354 NRVMID
-360 ETPMALV
+360 ETPMVLV

-439 VIDTITE
+439 VIDSITE

-451 IRDLLGFARRGNFTA
+451 TRDLLGFARRGNFTA
-466 SEIDLASF
+466 SEIDLAAF

-481 FLPSAAGIDFNLD
+481 FLPSAAGIDFKLD
-494 LPDKRGSADSSP
+494 LPDTRKSGDADAP
-506 SLVVRGDPVQLQQVI
+506 LIVRGDSVQLQQVI

-530 AVRKI
+530 AVKKI

-543 ISLGLPAELGVDPLP
+543 ISLGMPAALGVDPLP
-558 PPDAD
+558 PPDAE

-583 DELRAR
+583 DDLRAR

-616 SHKGWLQLDPADPES
+616 SHKGWLQLDPADPDS
-631 SGAAFSLFLPIMSPV
+631 PGAAFSLFLPLQAPA
-646 AKHAPDEPQMP
+646 AKP
-657 S
+657 

>member
-33 GAPATFVA
+33 GAPASYVA

-69 LSSSVLML
+69 LSSGVLML
-77 PFLGILAVVYIADGT
+77 PFLGILAVIYIADGT

-118 QAEMLLPQDS
+118 QAEMLPPQDTAS
-128 ATDQLPVAFAAMM
+128 DQLPVAFAAMM

-201 GRPEWWTD
+201 GRPEWWLD

-216 KTLMVLWLSIII
+216 KTLMVLWLSVII

-257 GKRVELEKTLR
+257 GRRVELEKTLR
-268 DTEQRYRVLFRNAVA
+268 DTEERYRVLFRNAVA
-283 CIFLTDPNG
+283 SIFLTDPNG
-292 IISEANDSAATMFRT
+292 VISEVNDAAATMFHT
-307 SADGLKDRSF
+307 SADDLKDKSF
-317 PELAGIDREKW
+317 PGLAGIGREKW
-328 DALLAE
+328 DELLAE

-354 NRVIID
+354 NRVAID
-360 ETPMALV
+360 ETPMVLV

-451 IRDLLGFARRGNFTA
+451 TRDLLGFARRGNFTA
-466 SEIDLASF
+466 SEIDLAAF

-494 LPDKRGSADSSP
+494 LPDKDRSNGADAP
-506 SLVVRGDPVQLQQVI
+506 LIVRGDSVQLQQVI

-535 PEHDRRIT
+535 PEHDRHIT
-543 ISLGLPAELGVDPLP
+543 ISLGMPAALGVDPLP

-616 SHKGWLQLDPADPES
+616 SHKGWLQLDPPSPASP
-631 SGAAFSLFLPIMSPV
+631 GAAFSLFLPLQ
-646 AKHAPDEPQMP
+646 EPAGKQ
-657 S
+657 

>member
-1 MDTTFFSIA
+1 MDTTLYSIA

-33 GAPATFVA
+33 GAPASYVA

-54 GGITIVTGYSGFDIP
+54 GGITIITGYSGFDIP
-69 LSSSVLML
+69 LSSGVLML
-77 PFLGILAVVYIADGT
+77 PFLGILAVIYIADGT

-118 QAEMLLPQDS
+118 QAEMLPPQDMS
-128 ATDQLPVAFAAMM
+128 DQLPAAFAAMM
-141 RSSLRVMAANV
+141 RSSLGVMAANV

-201 GRPEWWTD
+201 GRPDWWLD
-209 LEASYLF
+209 LETSYLF
-216 KTLMVLWLSIII
+216 KTLMVLWLSVII

-257 GKRVELEKTLR
+257 GKRVELEKSLR
-268 DTEQRYRVLFRNAVA
+268 DTEERYRVLFRNAVA
-283 CIFLTDPNG
+283 CIFLTDMNG
-292 IISEANDSAATMFRT
+292 VISEANDSAATVFRT
-307 SADGLKDRSF
+307 TGDMLRDKSF
-317 PELAGIDREKW
+317 PELVGIEQEKW
-328 DALLAE
+328 TSLLEE
-334 PEARYTATLPG
+334 PEARYTATPPG

-354 NRVIID
+354 NHVVID
-360 ETPMALV
+360 ETPMALI

-430 EENARRHIE
+430 EENAHRHIE
-439 VIDTITE
+439 IIDGITE

-451 IRDLLGFARRGNFTA
+451 TRDLLGFARRGNFTA
-466 SEIDLASF
+466 SEIDLRTF

-481 FLPSAAGIDFNLD
+481 FLPSASGIDFKLE
-494 LPDKRGSADSSP
+494 LPGEQASGEDRTGP
-506 SLVVRGDPVQLQQVI
+506 LIVRGDSVQLQQVI

-530 AVRKI
+530 AVKKI

-543 ISLGLPAELGVDPLP
+543 ISLGTPASLGIDPLP

-563 VSPDARYCVIR
+563 VSPDASYCVIR
-574 IKDSGPGVP
+574 IRDSGPGVP
-583 DELRAR
+583 DDLRAR

-616 SHKGWLQLDPADPES
+616 SHKGWLQLDPSCPES
-631 SGAAFSLFLPIMSPV
+631 PGAAFSLFLPLQNP
-646 AKHAPDEPQMP
+646 AAEQ
-657 S
+657 

>member
-1 MDTTFFSIA
+1 MDTTFLSIV

-33 GAPATFVA
+33 GAPASYVA

-69 LSSSVLML
+69 LSSGVLML
-77 PFLGILAVVYIADGT
+77 PFLGILAVIYIADGT

-97 VIIGLMISLALYLYL
+97 VIIGLMISLALFLYL

-118 QAEMLLPQDS
+118 QAEMLQPQD
-128 ATDQLPVAFAAMM
+128 AAADPLPTAFAAMM
-141 RSSLRVMAANV
+141 RSSLGRMAANV

-187 QLSDALVF
+187 QLSDAMVF
-195 SAVYRW
+195 AAVYHW
-201 GRPEWWTD
+201 GRPDWWLD
-209 LEASYLF
+209 LETSYLF
-216 KTLMVLWLSIII
+216 KTLMVLWLSVII

-268 DTEQRYRVLFRNAVA
+268 DTEERYRVLFRNAVA
-283 CIFLTDPNG
+283 SIFLTDPDG
-292 IISEANDSAATMFRT
+292 IISEVNESAATMFHT
-307 SADGLKDRSF
+307 SADGLKDKSF
-317 PELAGIDREKW
+317 PELVGIEQAKW
-328 DALLAE
+328 KALLEE
-334 PEARYTATLPG
+334 PEARYTASVPG

-354 NRVIID
+354 NRIVID
-360 ETPMALV
+360 ETPMALI

-421 LIKYMYPVR
+421 LIKYMYPVH

-439 VIDTITE
+439 VIDGITE

-451 IRDLLGFARRGNFTA
+451 TRDLLGFARRGNFTA
-466 SEIDLASF
+466 SEIELSAF

-481 FLPSAAGIDFNLD
+481 FLPSAAGIDFKLD
-494 LPDKRGSADSSP
+494 LPGRLPDGSEP
-506 SLVVRGDPVQLQQVI
+506 PRLTVRGDSVQLQQVI

-543 ISLGLPAELGVDPLP
+543 ISLGTPAELGIDPLP

-563 VSPDARYCVIR
+563 ISQDARYCVIR
-574 IKDSGPGVP
+574 IKDSGTGVP
-583 DELRAR
+583 DNLRAR
-589 IFEPFFTTKPVGQG
+589 IFEPFFTTKPTGQG

-616 SHKGWLQLDPADPES
+616 SHKGWLQLDPPSPDSP
-631 SGAAFSLFLPIMSPV
+631 GAAFSLFLPLQEQTARP
-646 AKHAPDEPQMP
+646 
-657 S
+657 

>member
-33 GAPATFVA
+33 GAPASYVA

-69 LSSSVLML
+69 LSSGVLML
-77 PFLGILAVVYIADGT
+77 PFLGILAVIYIADGT

-118 QAEMLLPQDS
+118 QAEMIPPQDT
-128 ATDQLPVAFAAMM
+128 AADQLPVAFAAMM

-201 GRPEWWTD
+201 GRPDWWLD
-209 LEASYLF
+209 LEASYLY
-216 KTLMVLWLSIII
+216 KTLMVLWLSVII

-268 DTEQRYRVLFRNAVA
+268 DTEERYRVLFRNAVA
-283 CIFLTDPNG
+283 CIFLTDQNG
-292 IISEANDSAATMFRT
+292 VISEVNDAAATMFHT
-307 SADGLKDRSF
+307 SADGLKDKSF
-317 PELAGIDREKW
+317 PELAGIKREKW

-334 PEARYTATLPG
+334 PEARYTAKPPG

-354 NRVIID
+354 NRVVID
-360 ETPMALV
+360 ETPMVLV

-392 QRLES
+392 QRLAS

-451 IRDLLGFARRGNFTA
+451 TRDLLGFARRGNFTA
-466 SEIDLASF
+466 SEIDLAAF
-474 LNTSAAM
+474 LSTSAAM
-481 FLPSAAGIDFNLD
+481 FLPSAAGIDFKLD
-494 LPDKRGSADSSP
+494 LPDKHTGDAQ
-506 SLVVRGDPVQLQQVI
+506 LVVRGDSVQLQQVI

-543 ISLGLPAELGVDPLP
+543 ISLGTPAALGVDPLP

-574 IKDSGPGVP
+574 IKDSGHGVP
-583 DELRAR
+583 DDLRAR

-616 SHKGWLQLDPADPES
+616 SHKGWLQLDPAVPES
-631 SGAAFSLFLPIMSPV
+631 PGAAFSLFLPLQNQAEKV
-646 AKHAPDEPQMP
+646 
-657 S
+657 

>member
-33 GAPATFVA
+33 GAPASYVA

-69 LSSSVLML
+69 LSSGVLML
-77 PFLGILAVVYIADGT
+77 PFLGILAVIYIADGT

-118 QAEMLLPQDS
+118 QAEMLPPPDTAS
-128 ATDQLPVAFAAMM
+128 DQLPVAFAAMM

-201 GRPEWWTD
+201 GRPDWW
-209 LEASYLF
+209 LELETSYLF
-216 KTLMVLWLSIII
+216 KTLMVLWLSVII
-228 TFYISRIRYE
+228 TFYLSRIRYE

-268 DTEQRYRVLFRNAVA
+268 DTEERYRVLFRNAVA
-283 CIFLTDPNG
+283 SIFLTDSEG
-292 IISEANDSAATMFRT
+292 VISEVNDSAATMFRT
-307 SADGLKDRSF
+307 TADDLKDKSF
-317 PELAGIDREKW
+317 LELAGIEREKW
-328 DALLAE
+328 DALLTE
-334 PEARYTATLPG
+334 PEARYTATPPG

-354 NRVIID
+354 NRVVID
-360 ETPMALV
+360 ETPMVLV

-379 REREIWREQTFHR
+379 REREVWREQTFHR

-451 IRDLLGFARRGNFTA
+451 TRDLLGFARRGNFTA
-466 SEIDLASF
+466 SEIDLAAF

-481 FLPSAAGIDFNLD
+481 FLPSAAGIDFKLD
-494 LPDKRGSADSSP
+494 LPNKHTNDAP
-506 SLVVRGDPVQLQQVI
+506 LIVRGDSVQLQQVI

-543 ISLGLPAELGVDPLP
+543 ISLGTPAALGVDPLP

-574 IKDSGPGVP
+574 IRDSGPGVP
-583 DELRAR
+583 DDLRAR

-631 SGAAFSLFLPIMSPV
+631 PGAAFSLFLPLQDQT
-646 AKHAPDEPQMP
+646 AKA
-657 S
+657 

>member
-33 GAPATFVA
+33 GAPASYVA

-69 LSSSVLML
+69 LSSGVLML
-77 PFLGILAVVYIADGT
+77 PFLGILAVIYIADGT

-118 QAEMLLPQDS
+118 QAEMIPPQDTAS
-128 ATDQLPVAFAAMM
+128 DQLPVTFASMM

-187 QLSDALVF
+187 QLSDAMVF

-201 GRPEWWTD
+201 GRPDWWLD

-216 KTLMVLWLSIII
+216 KTLMVLWLSVII

-268 DTEQRYRVLFRNAVA
+268 DTEERYRVLFRNAVA
-283 CIFLTDPNG
+283 CIFLTDQNG
-292 IISEANDSAATMFRT
+292 IISEVNDSAATMFRT
-307 SADGLKDRSF
+307 TADELKDKSF
-317 PELAGIDREKW
+317 PELAGIEREKW

-334 PEARYTATLPG
+334 PEARYTATPPG

-354 NRVIID
+354 NRVVID
-360 ETPMALV
+360 ETPMVLV

-379 REREIWREQTFHR
+379 REREVWREQTFHR
-392 QRLES
+392 QRLAS

-451 IRDLLGFARRGNFTA
+451 TRDLLGFARRGNFTA
-466 SEIDLASF
+466 SEIDLAAF

-481 FLPSAAGIDFNLD
+481 FLPSAAGIDFKLD
-494 LPDKRGSADSSP
+494 LPNKHADNAP
-506 SLVVRGDPVQLQQVI
+506 LIVRGDSVQLQQVI

-543 ISLGLPAELGVDPLP
+543 ISLGTPAALGVDPLP

-583 DELRAR
+583 DDLRAR

-631 SGAAFSLFLPIMSPV
+631 SGAAFSLFLPLQEQSTKV
-646 AKHAPDEPQMP
+646 
-657 S
+657 

>member
-33 GAPATFVA
+33 GAPASYVA

-69 LSSSVLML
+69 LSSGVLML
-77 PFLGILAVVYIADGT
+77 PFLGILAVIYIADGT

-118 QAEMLLPQDS
+118 QAEMLPPQDS
-128 ATDQLPVAFAAMM
+128 AADQLPVAFAAMM

-152 LSFTV
+152 FSFTV

-201 GRPEWWTD
+201 GRPDWWLD

-216 KTLMVLWLSIII
+216 KTLMVLWLSVII
-228 TFYISRIRYE
+228 TFYLSRIRYE

-268 DTEQRYRVLFRNAVA
+268 DTEERYRVLFRNAVA
-283 CIFLTDPNG
+283 CIFLTDSDG
-292 IISEANDSAATMFRT
+292 VISEVNDAAATMFRT
-307 SADGLKDRSF
+307 SADRLKDKSF
-317 PELAGIDREKW
+317 PDLAGIDREKW
-328 DALLAE
+328 DALLTE
-334 PEARYTATLPG
+334 TEARYTATPPG

-354 NRVIID
+354 NRVVID
-360 ETPMALV
+360 ETPMMLV

-379 REREIWREQTFHR
+379 REREVWREQTFHR

-451 IRDLLGFARRGNFTA
+451 TRDLLGFARRGNFTA
-466 SEIDLASF
+466 SEIDLAAF

-494 LPDKRGSADSSP
+494 LPDKHGTDAAP
-506 SLVVRGDPVQLQQVI
+506 LVVRGDSVQLQQVI

-530 AVRKI
+530 AVKKI

-543 ISLGLPAELGVDPLP
+543 ISLGTPSGLGVDPLP

-574 IKDSGPGVP
+574 IRDSGPGVP
-583 DELRAR
+583 DDLRAR

-616 SHKGWLQLDPADPES
+616 AHKGWLQLDPADPDS
-631 SGAAFSLFLPIMSPV
+631 PGAAFSLFLPLQ
-646 AKHAPDEPQMP
+646 APAANP
-657 S
+657 

>member
-33 GAPATFVA
+33 GAPASYVA

-69 LSSSVLML
+69 LSSGVLML
-77 PFLGILAVVYIADGT
+77 PFLGILAVIYIADGT

-118 QAEMLLPQDS
+118 QAEMIPPQDT
-128 ATDQLPVAFAAMM
+128 AADPLPVAFAAMM

-201 GRPEWWTD
+201 GRPDWWLD
-209 LEASYLF
+209 LEASYLY
-216 KTLMVLWLSIII
+216 KTLMVLWLSVII

-268 DTEQRYRVLFRNAVA
+268 DTEERYRVLLRNAVA
-283 CIFLTDPNG
+283 SIFLTDPNG
-292 IISEANDSAATMFRT
+292 AISEVNDSAAAMFRI
-307 SADGLKDRSF
+307 SADELKDKSF
-317 PELAGIDREKW
+317 PELAGIEREKW

-334 PEARYTATLPG
+334 PEARYTATPPG

-354 NRVIID
+354 NRVVID
-360 ETPMALV
+360 ETPMVLV

-451 IRDLLGFARRGNFTA
+451 TRDLLGFARRGNFTA
-466 SEIDLASF
+466 SEIDLAAF

-481 FLPSAAGIDFNLD
+481 FLPSAAGIDFKLD
-494 LPDKRGSADSSP
+494 LPDKHTGDAP
-506 SLVVRGDPVQLQQVI
+506 LIVRGDSVQLQQVI

-543 ISLGLPAELGVDPLP
+543 ISLGTPAALGVDPLP

-583 DELRAR
+583 DDLRAR

-631 SGAAFSLFLPIMSPV
+631 SGAAFSLFLPLKETAS
-646 AKHAPDEPQMP
+646 KQ
-657 S
+657 

>member
-33 GAPATFVA
+33 GAPASYVA

-69 LSSSVLML
+69 LSSGVLML
-77 PFLGILAVVYIADGT
+77 PFLGILAVIYIADGT

-118 QAEMLLPQDS
+118 QAEMLPPQDS
-128 ATDQLPVAFAAMM
+128 AADQLPVAFAAMM

-152 LSFTV
+152 FSFTV

-201 GRPEWWTD
+201 GRPDWWLD

-216 KTLMVLWLSIII
+216 KTLMVLWLSVII
-228 TFYISRIRYE
+228 TFYLSRIRYE

-268 DTEQRYRVLFRNAVA
+268 DTEERYRVLFRNAVA
-283 CIFLTDPNG
+283 CIFLTDSDG
-292 IISEANDSAATMFRT
+292 VISEVNDAAATMFRT
-307 SADGLKDRSF
+307 SADSLKDKSF
-317 PELAGIDREKW
+317 PDLVGIDREKW
-328 DALLAE
+328 DALLTE
-334 PEARYTATLPG
+334 TEARYTATPPG

-354 NRVIID
+354 NRVVID
-360 ETPMALV
+360 ETLMMLV

-379 REREIWREQTFHR
+379 REREVWREQTFHR

-397 IGELAGGIAHDFN
+397 IGELAGGIAHDYN

-451 IRDLLGFARRGNFTA
+451 TRDLLGFARRGNFTA
-466 SEIDLASF
+466 SEIDLAAF

-494 LPDKRGSADSSP
+494 LPDKHGTDAAP
-506 SLVVRGDPVQLQQVI
+506 LVVRGDSVQLQQVI

-530 AVRKI
+530 AVKKI

-543 ISLGLPAELGVDPLP
+543 ISLGTPSGLGVDPLP

-574 IKDSGPGVP
+574 IRDSGPGVP
-583 DELRAR
+583 DDLRAR

-616 SHKGWLQLDPADPES
+616 AHKGWLQLDPADPDS
-631 SGAAFSLFLPIMSPV
+631 PGAAFSLFLPLQ
-646 AKHAPDEPQMP
+646 APAANP
-657 S
+657 

>member
-33 GAPATFVA
+33 GAPASYVA

-69 LSSSVLML
+69 LSSGVLML
-77 PFLGILAVVYIADGT
+77 PFLGILAVIYIADGT

-118 QAEMLLPQDS
+118 QAEMIPPQD
-128 ATDQLPVAFAAMM
+128 AAADQLPVAFAAMM

-201 GRPEWWTD
+201 GRPDWWLD
-209 LEASYLF
+209 LEASYLY
-216 KTLMVLWLSIII
+216 KTLMVLWLSVII

-257 GKRVELEKTLR
+257 GRRVELEKTLR
-268 DTEQRYRVLFRNAVA
+268 DTEERYRVLFRNAVA
-283 CIFLTDPNG
+283 CIFLTDQDG
-292 IISEANDSAATMFRT
+292 VISEVNDAAAAMFRI
-307 SADGLKDRSF
+307 SADELKDKSF
-317 PELAGIDREKW
+317 PALAGIEGEKW
-328 DALLAE
+328 DALLAG
-334 PEARYTATLPG
+334 PEARYTATPPG

-354 NRVIID
+354 NRVVID
-360 ETPMALV
+360 ELPMVLV

-392 QRLES
+392 QRLAS

-451 IRDLLGFARRGNFTA
+451 TRDLLGFARRGNFTA
-466 SEIDLASF
+466 SEIDLAAF

-481 FLPSAAGIDFNLD
+481 FLPSAAGIDFKLD
-494 LPDKRGSADSSP
+494 LPNQHADNTP
-506 SLVVRGDPVQLQQVI
+506 LIVRGDSVQLQQVI

-530 AVRKI
+530 AVKKI

-543 ISLGLPAELGVDPLP
+543 ISLGTPAALGVDPLP

-583 DELRAR
+583 DDLRAR

-631 SGAAFSLFLPIMSPV
+631 PGAAFSLFLPLQAQAENP
-646 AKHAPDEPQMP
+646 
-657 S
+657 

>member
-33 GAPATFVA
+33 GAPASYVA

-69 LSSSVLML
+69 LSSGVLML
-77 PFLGILAVVYIADGT
+77 PFLGILAVIYIADGT

-118 QAEMLLPQDS
+118 QAEMIPPQDTAS
-128 ATDQLPVAFAAMM
+128 DQLPVAFAAMM

-152 LSFTV
+152 ISFTV

-201 GRPEWWTD
+201 GRPDWWLD
-209 LEASYLF
+209 LEASYLY
-216 KTLMVLWLSIII
+216 KTLMVLWLSVII
-228 TFYISRIRYE
+228 TFYLSRIRYE

-268 DTEQRYRVLFRNAVA
+268 DTEERYRVLFRNAVA
-283 CIFLTDPNG
+283 SIFLTDSDG
-292 IISEANDSAATMFRT
+292 VISEVNDAAAAMFRI
-307 SADGLKDRSF
+307 SADELKDKSF
-317 PELAGIDREKW
+317 PGLAGIDREKW
-328 DALLAE
+328 DALLTE
-334 PEARYTATLPG
+334 SEARYTATPPG

-354 NRVIID
+354 NRVVID
-360 ETPMALV
+360 ETPMVLV

-379 REREIWREQTFHR
+379 REREVWREQTFHR

-451 IRDLLGFARRGNFTA
+451 TRDLLGFARRGNFTA
-466 SEIDLASF
+466 SEIDLAVF

-494 LPDKRGSADSSP
+494 LPKKGMSGGVEVP
-506 SLVVRGDPVQLQQVI
+506 LIVRGDSVQLQQVI

-543 ISLGLPAELGVDPLP
+543 ISLGTPAALGVDPLP

-583 DELRAR
+583 DDLRAR

-631 SGAAFSLFLPIMSPV
+631 PGAAFSLFLPLQDQT
-646 AKHAPDEPQMP
+646 AKA
-657 S
+657 